1 MGLSP
6 SGHKAMPVRLLRL
19 FILALIILAARG
31 AIGADPMESVPTGK
45 EIFQRCN
52 YKYPG
57 EDQQSTLTIILR
69 DKDGNERKNVYHR
82 LWKDY
87 KGAESIVDKMVLY
100 TEFPPDAEG
109 AAFMRWAYSAASDKN
124 ADQWIYLPVL
134 KKIRRV
140 AIRDPGDSFLGSD
153 LTYADISTRDIDA
166 DEHKLTQVLKRGDQE
181 FFAVESTP
189 HDGKRSLYSKTI
201 SWFEKGQDWMGCV
214 KRQVD
219 YYDNKGI
226 PLKQQLIKWQQV
238 AKAWVWSEV
247 LVKNLQTGH
256 SSLFRI
262 TDVRINVGLPDDAF
276 TERALTL
283 NQ

>member
-1 MGLSP
+1 MSLRSP
-6 SGHKAMPVRLLRL
+6 LRL
-19 FILALIILAARG
+19 FVFILAVMDVAMPLCAAPVTDMPSG
-31 AIGADPMESVPTGK
+31 N
-45 EIFQRCN
+45 EIFQQCN

-57 EDQQSTLTIILR
+57 EDQRSTLTITLR
-69 DKDGNERKNVYHR
+69 EKDGSERKNVYHR

-87 KGAESIVDKMVLY
+87 KGVDGVVDKMVLY

-109 AAFMRWAYSAASDKN
+109 AAFMRWAYTAASDKN

-153 LTYADISTRDIDA
+153 LTYADISSRDINA
-166 DEHKLTQVLKRGDQE
+166 DKHKLTQVLKRGDKE

-189 HDGKRSLYSKTI
+189 VNPKGWLYSKTV
-201 SWFEKGQDWMGCV
+201 SWFEKGKDWNGCV

-219 YYDNKGI
+219 YYDKKGL
-226 PLKQQLIKWQQV
+226 PLKQQVIKWQQV
-238 AKAWVWSEV
+238 GTAWVWSEV

-262 TDVRINVGLPDDAF
+262 TDVKINVGLHDDAF

-283 NQ
+283 DQ

>member
-1 MGLSP
+1 MPKLSI
-6 SGHKAMPVRLLRL
+6 LRFL
-19 FILALIILAARG
+19 LALVMTAGFGALDAA
-31 AIGADPMESVPTGK
+31 APESTLTGK
-45 EIFQRCN
+45 EIFERCN
-52 YKYPG
+52 FKYPG

-87 KGAESIVDKMVLY
+87 KGVGGIVDKMVLY

-109 AAFMRWAYSAASDKN
+109 AAFMRWAYTPASDKN

-153 LTYADISTRDIDA
+153 LTYADISARDIDA
-166 DEHKLTQVLKRGDQE
+166 DEHTLTRIVKRGNQE
-181 FFAVESTP
+181 FYAVASKP
-189 HDGKRSLYSKTI
+189 HSGKKSLYSKTM
-201 SWFEKGQDWMGCV
+201 SWFEKGQDWSGCV

-219 YYDNKGI
+219 YYDNKGV
-226 PLKQQLIKWQQV
+226 PLKQQIIKWQQV
-238 AKAWVWSEV
+238 ENAWVWSEV
-247 LVKNLQTGH
+247 LVKNLQTSH

-262 TDVRINVGLPDDAF
+262 TDVKINVGLHDDAF
-276 TERALTL
+276 TERALSL
-283 NQ
+283 DK

>member
-1 MGLSP
+1 MPRFQIVRFLLTLVIAAGMTPLS
-6 SGHKAMPVRLLRL
+6 
-19 FILALIILAARG
+19 AAPAAG
-31 AIGADPMESVPTGK
+31 APTGK
-45 EIFQRCN
+45 EIFERCN
-52 YKYPG
+52 SKYPG

-87 KGAESIVDKMVLY
+87 KGVEGVVDKMVLY

-109 AAFMRWAYSAASDKN
+109 AAFMRWAYTTASDKN

-153 LTYADISTRDIDA
+153 LTYADISARDINA
-166 DEHKLTQVLKRGDQE
+166 DEHKLTRVIKRGDKE
-181 FFAVESTP
+181 FYGVESTP
-189 HDGKRSLYSKTI
+189 RSGERSLYSKTM
-201 SWFEKGQDWMGCV
+201 SWFEKGQDWSGCV

-219 YYDNKGI
+219 YYDNKGV
-226 PLKQQLIKWQQV
+226 PLKQQIIKWQQV
-238 AKAWVWSEV
+238 ENAWVWSEV
-247 LVKNLQTGH
+247 LVKNLQTSH

-262 TDVRINVGLPDDAF
+262 TDVKINVGLHDDAF
-276 TERALTL
+276 TERALSL
-283 NQ
+283 DK

>member
-1 MGLSP
+1 MSLRSSIRLFVFMLAGMGV
-6 SGHKAMPVRLLRL
+6 AMPLS
-19 FILALIILAARG
+19 AAPLTG
-31 AIGADPMESVPTGK
+31 IPTGK
-45 EIFQRCN
+45 EVFERCN

-57 EDQQSTLTIILR
+57 EDQQSTLAITLR
-69 DKDGNERKNVYHR
+69 EKDGSERKNVYHR

-87 KGAESIVDKMVLY
+87 KGVDGVVDKMVLY

-109 AAFMRWAYSAASDKN
+109 AAFMRWAYTAASDKN

-153 LTYADISTRDIDA
+153 LTYADISRRDINA
-166 DEHKLTQVLKRGDQE
+166 DTHKLTQILQRGDKE
-181 FFAVESTP
+181 YFAVESTP
-189 HDGKRSLYSKTI
+189 VNQKGWLYSKTI
-201 SWFEKGQDWMGCV
+201 SWFEKGKDWNGCV

-219 YYDNKGI
+219 YYDKKGL

-238 AKAWVWSEV
+238 GGAWVWSEV

-262 TDVRINVGLPDDAF
+262 TDVKINVGLQDDAF

-283 NQ
+283 DQ

>member
-1 MGLSP
+1 M
-6 SGHKAMPVRLLRL
+6 VRFSIRL
-19 FILALIILAARG
+19 FVLMLLLSSVGPISAAPSLA
-31 AIGADPMESVPTGK
+31 VPTGK
-45 EIFQRCN
+45 EIFERCN

-57 EDQQSTLTIILR
+57 EDQQSTLTITLR

-87 KGAESIVDKMVLY
+87 KGAGGVVDKMVLY
-100 TEFPPDAEG
+100 TEYPPDAEG
-109 AAFMRWAYSAASDKN
+109 AAFMRWAYTTASDKN

-153 LTYADISTRDIDA
+153 LTYADISRRDINA
-166 DEHKLTQVLKRGDQE
+166 DKHKLTQILRKGDKE
-181 FFAVESTP
+181 FYAVESIPLNEKT
-189 HDGKRSLYSKTI
+189 SLYSKTI
-201 SWFEKGQDWMGCV
+201 SWFEKDKDWNGCV

-219 YYDNKGI
+219 YYDKKGI
-226 PLKQQLIKWQQV
+226 PLKQQIIKWQQV
-238 AKAWVWSEV
+238 DNAWVWSEV

-262 TDVRINVGLPDDAF
+262 TDVKINVGLHDDAF

-283 NQ
+283 DQ

>member
-1 MGLSP
+1 MIRLPIFMMALLLLSGMGAVSAAPATPASLP
-6 SGHKAMPVRLLRL
+6 S
-19 FILALIILAARG
+19 
-31 AIGADPMESVPTGK
+31 GK
-45 EIFQRCN
+45 EIFERCN

-57 EDQQSTLTIILR
+57 EDQRSTLTITLR
-69 DKDGNERKNVYHR
+69 DKDGNKRKNVYHR

-87 KGAESIVDKMVLY
+87 KGVDGIVDKMLLY
-100 TEFPPDAEG
+100 TEYPPDAEG
-109 AAFMRWAYSAASDKN
+109 AAFMRWAYTASSDKN

-153 LTYADISTRDIDA
+153 LTYADISTRDINA
-166 DEHKLTQVLKRGDQE
+166 DKHKLTQVLQRGDKK

-189 HDGKRSLYSKTI
+189 VDAKHSLYSKTV
-201 SWFEKGQDWMGCV
+201 SWFEKGKDWGGCV

-219 YYDNKGI
+219 YYDKKGI
-226 PLKQQLIKWQQV
+226 PLKQELIKWQKV
-238 AKAWVWSEV
+238 DNAWVWSEV
-247 LVKNLQTGH
+247 LVRNLQTGH

-262 TDVRINVGLPDDAF
+262 SDVKINVGLKDDAF

-283 NQ
+283 DR

>member
-1 MGLSP
+1 MS
-6 SGHKAMPVRLLRL
+6 LRSSIR
-19 FILALIILAARG
+19 FFVFMLAAMG
-31 AIGADPMESVPTGK
+31 VTMPLSAAPVTDIPTGK
-45 EIFQRCN
+45 EIFERCN

-57 EDQQSTLTIILR
+57 EDQRSTLTITLR
-69 DKDGNERKNVYHR
+69 EKDGSERKNVYHR

-87 KGAESIVDKMVLY
+87 KGVDGVVDKMVLY

-109 AAFMRWAYSAASDKN
+109 AAFMRWAYTAASDKN

-153 LTYADISTRDIDA
+153 LTYADISRRDINA
-166 DEHKLTQVLKRGDQE
+166 DTHKLTQILKRGDKE

-189 HDGKRSLYSKTI
+189 INQKGWLYSKTI
-201 SWFEKGQDWMGCV
+201 SWFEKGQDWNGCV

-219 YYDNKGI
+219 YYDKKGL
-226 PLKQQLIKWQQV
+226 PLKQQVIKWQQV
-238 AKAWVWSEV
+238 GSAWVWSEV

-262 TDVRINVGLPDDAF
+262 TDVKINVGLQDVAF

-283 NQ
+283 DQ

>member
-1 MGLSP
+1 MSLRSSIRLFVFMLAVMGV
-6 SGHKAMPVRLLRL
+6 AMPLS
-19 FILALIILAARG
+19 AAPV
-31 AIGADPMESVPTGK
+31 ADIPTGK
-45 EIFQRCN
+45 QIFERCN

-57 EDQQSTLTIILR
+57 ADQRSTLTITLR
-69 DKDGNERKNVYHR
+69 EKDGSLRKNVYHR

-87 KGAESIVDKMVLY
+87 KGVDGVVDKMVLY

-109 AAFMRWAYSAASDKN
+109 AAFMRWAYTESSDKN

-153 LTYADISTRDIDA
+153 LTYADISRRDINA
-166 DEHKLTQVLKRGDQE
+166 DTHKLTQVLKKGDKE
-181 FFAVESTP
+181 FFAVESKP
-189 HDGKRSLYSKTI
+189 VNQKGWLYSKTI
-201 SWFEKGQDWMGCV
+201 SWFEKGQDWSGCV

-219 YYDNKGI
+219 YYDKKGL

-238 AKAWVWSEV
+238 GGAWVWSEV

-262 TDVRINVGLPDDAF
+262 TDVKINVGLHDDAF

-283 NQ
+283 DQ

>member
-1 MGLSP
+1 MSLQFS
-6 SGHKAMPVRLLRL
+6 MRFFV
-19 FILALIILAARG
+19 FILAVMGVAMPLCAAPVTD
-31 AIGADPMESVPTGK
+31 IPTGN
-45 EIFQRCN
+45 EIFQQCN

-57 EDQQSTLTIILR
+57 EDQRSTLTITLR
-69 DKDGNERKNVYHR
+69 EKDGSERKNVYHR

-87 KGAESIVDKMVLY
+87 KGVDGVVDKMVLY

-109 AAFMRWAYSAASDKN
+109 AAFMRWAYTAASDKN

-153 LTYADISTRDIDA
+153 LTYADISSRDINA
-166 DEHKLTQVLKRGDQE
+166 DTHKLTQVLKRGDKE

-189 HDGKRSLYSKTI
+189 IHQKGWLYSKTI
-201 SWFEKGQDWMGCV
+201 SWFEKGQDWNGCV

-219 YYDNKGI
+219 YYDKKGL
-226 PLKQQLIKWQQV
+226 PLKQQVIKWQQV
-238 AKAWVWSEV
+238 GRAWVWSEV

-262 TDVRINVGLPDDAF
+262 TDVKINVGLHDDAF

-283 NQ
+283 GQ

>member
-1 MGLSP
+1 MLAGMAVATSLS
-6 SGHKAMPVRLLRL
+6 AAPV
-19 FILALIILAARG
+19 
-31 AIGADPMESVPTGK
+31 ADIPTGK
-45 EIFQRCN
+45 EVFERCN

-57 EDQQSTLTIILR
+57 EDQRSTLTITLR
-69 DKDGNERKNVYHR
+69 EKDGSERKNVYHR

-87 KGAESIVDKMVLY
+87 KGADGVVDKMVLY

-109 AAFMRWAYSAASDKN
+109 AAFMRWAYTESSDKN

-153 LTYADISTRDIDA
+153 LTYADISRRDINA
-166 DEHKLTQVLKRGDQE
+166 DTHKLTQVLQRGDKKY
-181 FFAVESTP
+181 FAVESTP
-189 HDGKRSLYSKTI
+189 VDQKGWLYSKTI
-201 SWFEKGQDWMGCV
+201 SWFEKGQDWNGCV

-219 YYDNKGI
+219 YYDKKGL
-226 PLKQQLIKWQQV
+226 PLKQELIKWQQV
-238 AKAWVWSEV
+238 GSAWVWSQV

-262 TDVRINVGLPDDAF
+262 TDVKINVGLQDDAF

-283 NQ
+283 DQ

>member
-1 MGLSP
+1 M
-6 SGHKAMPVRLLRL
+6 VRFSIRL
-19 FILALIILAARG
+19 FVLMLLLSSVGPISAAPSLA
-31 AIGADPMESVPTGK
+31 VPTGK
-45 EIFQRCN
+45 EIFERCN

-57 EDQQSTLTIILR
+57 EDQQSTLTITLR

-87 KGAESIVDKMVLY
+87 KGAGGVVDKMVLY
-100 TEFPPDAEG
+100 TEYPPDAEG
-109 AAFMRWAYSAASDKN
+109 AAFMRWAYTAASDKN

-153 LTYADISTRDIDA
+153 LTYADISRRDINA
-166 DEHKLTQVLKRGDQE
+166 DKHKLTQILRKGDKE
-181 FFAVESTP
+181 FYAVESIPLNEKT
-189 HDGKRSLYSKTI
+189 SLYSKTI
-201 SWFEKGQDWMGCV
+201 SWFEKDKDWNGCV

-219 YYDNKGI
+219 YYDKKGI
-226 PLKQQLIKWQQV
+226 PLKQQIIKWQQV
-238 AKAWVWSEV
+238 DNAWVWSEV

-262 TDVRINVGLPDDAF
+262 TDVKINVGLHDDAF

-283 NQ
+283 DQ